1 MGARPQLAQAL
12 PPHLSRWARHIEEA
26 ARSHGLDFFPLEFHL
41 VEACDVNAL
50 AALGGF
56 PVRYPSWRFGMEYER
71 IEKAHGWGLSR
82 IYELV
87 INTDPV
93 IAWLVR
99 SNAESEQKLVMA
111 HVCGHADFFRHN
123 TWFADTDRR
132 MLGTM
137 ARHAERIRE
146 HVEREGLERVETLL
160 DTALCL
166 DTLLDPHHA
175 QKQRWS
181 RASAGSRA
189 ALPTTDVLAF
199 LAEQAPLSDWERDVL
214 GIVLAEARY
223 FLPQRLT
230 RIVNEG
236 WACYWHSRILTGG
249 VLDASEIVD
258 FADCHSGATAQ
269 APGRINPYKL
279 GLELWRHAERRGEDL
294 FRLRRLHHDASF
306 VDELV
311 DEEFVAFTGL
321 ALPARGR
328 RGQTSSALERDP
340 RALKERLLGELAG
353 AGVPRIELIEAD
365 RSRSLRLVHRHDGRD
380 LQLARAGDTL
390 ARIESLW
397 RAPVVLDTFEKG
409 VPRRLSCRSGA
420 VESLDLPTMASD
432 DLAG

>member
-1 MGARPQLAQAL
+1 MGARPQAPTAL
-12 PPHLSRWARHIEEA
+12 PPHLAGWARRIEDV
-26 ARSHGLDFFPLEFHL
+26 ARGHGLDFFPLEFHF
-41 VEACDVNAL
+41 VEASDVNAL

-93 IAWLVR
+93 VAWLVR
-99 SNAESEQKLVMA
+99 SNSESEQKLVMA

-123 TWFADTDRR
+123 AWFAETDRR
-132 MLGTM
+132 MLATM
-137 ARHAERIRE
+137 ARHAERIAQ
-146 HVEREGLERVETLL
+146 HIEREGLERVERL
-160 DTALCL
+160 L
-166 DTLLDPHHA
+166 DTLLCVDNLLDPHRE
-175 QKQRWS
+175 QRRRWS
-181 RASAGSRA
+181 RGESESSS
-189 ALPTTDVLAF
+189 LPTCDVLAY
-199 LAEQAPLSDWERDVL
+199 LVEHAPFDEWERDVA

-279 GLELWRHAERRGEDL
+279 GLALWRHAERRGEDL
-294 FRLRRLHHDASF
+294 FRLRRLHNDASF

-311 DEEFVAFTGL
+311 DAEFVRSGAFP
-321 ALPARGR
+321 LPQRAR
-328 RGQTSSALERDP
+328 RGAAGEVPEQDP
-340 RALKERLLGELAG
+340 RLVKDRLLSELAWG
-353 AGVPRIELIEAD
+353 GQPRIELVEVD
-365 RSRSLRLVHRHDGRD
+365 RDRQLLLAHRHDGRD
-380 LQLARAGDTL
+380 LNLGRAGETL
-390 ARIESLW
+390 ARIEALW
-397 RAPVVLDTFEKG
+397 RAPVLLDTQEKG
-409 VPRRLSCRSGA
+409 VARRLRCCSGQ
-420 VESLDLPTMASD
+420 VETLDLPSSRAEG
-432 DLAG
+432 LAG

>member
-1 MGARPQLAQAL
+1 MGAKPQLAQAL
-12 PPHLSRWARHIEEA
+12 PPHLSGWARHIEEV
-26 ARSHGLDFFPLEFHL
+26 ARGHGLDFYPLEFHL
-41 VEACDVNAL
+41 VDACDVNAL

-175 QKQRWS
+175 QKQRWT
-181 RASAGSRA
+181 RAGAGSRVV
-189 ALPTTDVLAF
+189 LPTTDVLAF
-199 LAEQAPLSDWERDVL
+199 LAEHAPLSDWERDVL

-236 WACYWHSRILTGG
+236 WACFWHSRILTGG

-328 RGQTSSALERDP
+328 RGQAPAALERDP

-353 AGVPRIELIEAD
+353 AGVPRIELVEAD
-365 RSRSLRLVHRHDGRD
+365 RSRALRLVHRHDGRD

-390 ARIESLW
+390 ARIEALW
-397 RAPVVLDTFEKG
+397 RAPVVLDTLEKG

-420 VESLDLPTMASD
+420 VESLDLPAVASD
-432 DLAG
+432 ELAG

>member
-146 HVEREGLERVETLL
+146 HAEREGLERVETLL

-181 RASAGSRA
+181 RASAGGRA

>member
-1 MGARPQLAQAL
+1 MGARPQVPTAL
-12 PPHLSRWARHIEEA
+12 PPHLADWARRIEDV
-26 ARSHGLDFFPLEFHL
+26 ARGHGLDFFPLEFHF
-41 VEACDVNAL
+41 VEASDVNAL

-93 IAWLVR
+93 VAWLVR
-99 SNAESEQKLVMA
+99 SNSESEQKLVMA

-123 TWFADTDRR
+123 AWFADTDRR
-132 MLGTM
+132 MLATM
-137 ARHAERIRE
+137 ARHAERIAQHIE
-146 HVEREGLERVETLL
+146 LEGLERVERL
-160 DTALCL
+160 L
-166 DTLLDPHHA
+166 DTLLCLDNLLDPHRE
-175 QKQRWS
+175 QRRRWS
-181 RASAGSRA
+181 RCESERASF
-189 ALPTTDVLAF
+189 PTYDVLAY
-199 LAEQAPLSDWERDVL
+199 LVEHAPLDEWERDVA

-294 FRLRRLHHDASF
+294 FRLRGLHNDASF

-311 DEEFVAFTGL
+311 DAEFVRAGV
-321 ALPARGR
+321 LPVPSRSR
-328 RGQTSSALERDP
+328 RGTSGEGSEQDP
-340 RALKERLLGELAG
+340 RLVKERLLSELAWG
-353 AGVPRIELIEAD
+353 GQPRIELVDIAHGRELHLA
-365 RSRSLRLVHRHDGRD
+365 HHHDGRD
-380 LQLARAGDTL
+380 LNLARAGETL
-390 ARIESLW
+390 ARVEALW
-397 RAPVVLDTFEKG
+397 RAPVVLDTLEKG
-409 VPRRLSCRSGA
+409 SLRRLRCSEGCI
-420 VESLDLPTMASD
+420 ETLDVPTARAA